1 MSEEHPTTPELMM
14 EVVETLD
21 FLGDEFPQFWSQ
33 ARGEDEDKNVLSILE
48 SSLEFIQKTIQKPTV
63 REYFANDSFADW
75 KLAELY
81 TNIESLLLEVFF
93 TNQGNFQ
100 SPCHSFD
107 ESLYRHIAN
116 WLRLRFKVEI
126 KRRSKP
132 AKSKNPERDD
142 WIVEQRNNNASNKEI
157 LWKLKKEH
165 PEWDQ
170 IYTEQGIQNVYA
182 RRTTSGNLNTN

>member
-1 MSEEHPTTPELMM
+1 MSEVHPTTPELMM

-33 ARGEDEDKNVLSILE
+33 ARGEDEDKHVLSILE
-48 SSLEFIQKTIQKPTV
+48 SSLEFIQEIIQKPTV

-81 TNIESLLLEVFF
+81 TNIDSVLIEVFF
-93 TNQGNFQ
+93 TNRGHFS

-107 ESLYRHIAN
+107 ESLYRQIAN
-116 WLRLRFKVEI
+116 WLRLRFKVAI
-126 KRRSKP
+126 KRRNR
-132 AKSKNPERDD
+132 ATKSRNPERDD
-142 WIVEQRNNNASNKEI
+142 WIVAQRNNNASNKEI
-157 LWKLKKEH
+157 LWELKKEH

-182 RRTTSGNLNTN
+182 RRTISGNLNTN